1 MSAYTYGTSALKI
14 EKPVQRKKVSRGV
27 SKKAS
32 RKYIRSN
39 ILSILLITSL
49 AFVLLAR
56 YAIITEKTTRL
67 TNLKAEYES
76 ANSVVVQKEFNLE
89 REVDLQ
95 KIEEIATTRLGM
107 QRPEK
112 HQMVYITMNNSDYTE
127 KEETGNKSGGGLF
140 ASIAGGFNNIV
151 EYFR

>member
-14 EKPVQRKKVSRGV
+14 EKTEPRKKVKRGTA
-27 SKKAS
+27 KKAI
-32 RKYIRSN
+32 KKNVRSN
-39 ILSILLITSL
+39 ILSILVITAL

-67 TNLKAEYES
+67 TKLRSEYET
-76 ANSVVVQKEFNLE
+76 ANSMVVQKEFDLE

-95 KIEEIATTRLGM
+95 KIEEIATTKRGM

-112 HQMVYITMNNSDYTE
+112 SQMVYISMDNSDYTE
-127 KEETGNKSGGGLF
+127 VSEIKESGGGFF
-140 ASIAGGFNNIV
+140 AFVAGGFNNIV
-151 EYFR
+151 EYFK

>member
-14 EKPVQRKKVSRGV
+14 EKTEPRKKVKRGTAKKV
-27 SKKAS
+27 SKK
-32 RKYIRSN
+32 YVRSN
-39 ILSILLITSL
+39 MLGILVVTSL
-49 AFVLLAR
+49 AFLLLAR

-67 TNLKAEYES
+67 TKLRAEYET
-76 ANSVVVQKEFNLE
+76 ANSMVVQKEFDLE

-95 KIEEIATTRLGM
+95 KIEEIATTKLGM

-112 HQMVYITMNNSDYTE
+112 NQMVYITMDNSDYTE
-127 KEETGNKSGGGLF
+127 KAESVDASRGGFFASVTGGL
-140 ASIAGGFNNIV
+140 NNIV

>member
-14 EKPVQRKKVSRGV
+14 ENPKPRTQVKRGTAKKTN
-27 SKKAS
+27 KKNV
-32 RKYIRSN
+32 RSN
-39 ILSILLITSL
+39 ILSIFVITAL

-67 TNLKAEYES
+67 TKLRAEYET
-76 ANSVVVQKEFNLE
+76 ANSLVVQKEFDLE

-95 KIEEIATTRLGM
+95 KIEETATNKLGM

-112 HQMVYITMNNSDYTE
+112 SQLVYITMDNSDYTE
-127 KEETGNKSGGGLF
+127 VSQTSDGGGGGFF
-140 ASIAGGFNNIV
+140 AFIAGGFNNIV
-151 EYFR
+151 EYFK